1 MTALPSPP
9 VGMHMTPPPP
19 YRRKWGAAVVAWTA
33 LLLAVVGVGLG
44 GAGLLHSIEAS
55 TSSSAKTTVT
65 VMATPQSPSFSATDA
80 EAAKSEACT
89 AVKTSAQAISDAR
102 KPFLAAP
109 PAWDD
114 PTTAAALTHVQ
125 AVAAIELDY
134 LRQHTTPATPASV
147 STAIGEYISAVTD
160 ALDAD
165 IRRESA
171 AVSNNASERAD
182 RAYDSASKA
191 CGTG

>member
-1 MTALPSPP
+1 MTTMPSPP
-9 VGMHMTPPPP
+9 VGMNMAPPPP
-19 YRRKWGAAVVAWTA
+19 DRRAWGAAVVAWTA
-33 LLLAVVGVGLG
+33 LLLAVAGVGLG
-44 GAGLLHSIEAS
+44 GAGLWHSIEAS

-65 VMATPQSPSFSATDA
+65 VMATPQSPSFSVVDV
-80 EAAKSEACT
+80 EAAKGEACA

-109 PAWDD
+109 PSWGD
-114 PTTAAALTHVQ
+114 PTTVAALTHVQ

-134 LRQHTTPATPASV
+134 LRQHTPPATPASV
-147 STAIGEYISAVTD
+147 SASIGEYISAVTD

-171 AVSNNASERAD
+171 AVSNSASERAD
-182 RAYDSASKA
+182 RAFDSASKA